1 MTLGTNTLE
10 KYENAAEVTNI
21 SPFGFWLLAGG
32 KEYFVSYKDYPVF
45 ENASI
50 RQIAEVVEDAE
61 SNLHWPSLDADIELE
76 ALENP
81 EAYPLTYRED

>member
-1 MTLGTNTLE
+1 LTLGTNILE
-10 KYENAAEVTNI
+10 KTECAEVTNI

-32 KEYFVSYKDYPVF
+32 KEYFVNYKDYTVF

-50 RQIAEVVEDAE
+50 KDIANVVEDAE
-61 SNLHWPSLDADIELE
+61 GNLHWPSLDADIELN

-81 EAYPLTYRED
+81 QDYPLSYKN

>member
-1 MTLGTNTLE
+1 MPGTNTLE
-10 KYENAAEVTNI
+10 KINYLPEVTNI

-32 KEYFVSYKDYPVF
+32 KEYFVSYKDYSVF

-50 RQIAEVVEDAE
+50 KDIANVVEDTE
-61 SNLHWPSLDADIELE
+61 GNLHWPELDADIELA

-81 EAYPLTYRED
+81 QDYPLSYKA

>member
-1 MTLGTNTLE
+1 MTLGTNTLR
-10 KYENAAEVTNI
+10 KYEQDAEVTNI

-45 ENASI
+45 ENAAI
-50 RQIAEVVEDAE
+50 RHIAEVVEDAE
-61 SNLHWPSLDADIELE
+61 GNLHWPALDADIELE

-81 EAYPLTYRED
+81 EEYPLTYNPL

>member
-1 MTLGTNTLE
+1 MELGTNILE
-10 KYENAAEVTNI
+10 KTECAAEVTNI

-32 KEYFVSYKDYPVF
+32 KEYFVNYKDYSVF

-50 RQIAEVVEDAE
+50 KDIANVVEDAE
-61 SNLHWPSLDADIELE
+61 GNLHWPSLDADIELN

-81 EAYPLTYRED
+81 QDYPLSYKN